1 MNLENNNFSKNF
13 EISTQTNIFC
23 SGAFVVDGGRA
34 VLPYPEGSTDLTIS
48 QRDYNIAWTLNDK
61 DNLEDYLTRSGI

>member
-1 MNLENNNFSKNF
+1 MNLENNNFSKKI

-34 VLPYPEGSTDLTIS
+34 VLPYRGQAGIEPVLTHKHFGYVKS
-48 QRDYNIAWTLNDK
+48 LLYSN
-61 DNLEDYLTRSGI
+61 

>member
-1 MNLENNNFSKNF
+1 MNLENNNFSKKI

>member
-1 MNLENNNFSKNF
+1 MNLENNNFSKKI

-34 VLPYPEGSTDLTIS
+34 VLPYPV
-48 QRDYNIAWTLNDK
+48 NIRRPK
-61 DNLEDYLTRSGI
+61 PPSIF